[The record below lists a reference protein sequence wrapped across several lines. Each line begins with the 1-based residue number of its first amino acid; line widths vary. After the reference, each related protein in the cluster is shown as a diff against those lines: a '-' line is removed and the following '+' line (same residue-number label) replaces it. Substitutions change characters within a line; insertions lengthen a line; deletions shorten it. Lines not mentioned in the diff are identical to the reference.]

1 MELVFGMVGSTFD
14 FFVDLGNRVD
24 FLGLNLWQISFFV
37 FMICCLFRWL
47 FPVVFAG
54 EGSSG
59 GGGAGAV
66 FGGIA
71 DSVKGSY
78 RAYEYGKRQAKI
90 AERRNIRAS
99 RMK

>member
-59 GGGAGAV
+59 GGGAGRV
-66 FGGIA
+66 FGGVA
-71 DSVKGSY
+71 DSVKGTY
-78 RAYEYGKRQAKI
+78 RVVKDNNKRFK
-90 AERRNIRAS
+90 E
-99 RMK
+99 K